1 LDLARLATSNCGAS
15 GAGSWVRAGR
25 SAPAASIARRR
36 GARGVGLD
44 VTDDRLTA
52 GVDRDV
58 LDGDLLLTPAIFV
71 SCKHPVG
78 AGSPVAGTNGQREHP
93 SGCRRAQGL
102 GARRADELEGMLAGQ
117 MVVTHN
123 AAMSSAVSSISR
135 SKGPSDHRVVMTMAL
150 RCVMVCLNGG
160 SHAKRKTGRA
170 S

>member
-1 LDLARLATSNCGAS
+1 MPKRTEALGSAGVQFKGPARYFLS
-15 GAGSWVRAGR
+15 GH
-25 SAPAASIARRR
+25 
-36 GARGVGLD
+36 
-44 VTDDRLTA
+44 DRLTA

-71 SCKHPVG
+71 RLQAPCGRRKALSQEQTDRENIQ
-78 AGSPVAGTNGQREHP
+78 AVAAALKALAP
-93 SGCRRAQGL
+93 
-102 GARRADELEGMLAGQ
+102 ADELEGMLAGQ